1 MHTNSTFPYT
11 ATVQENTGLQKE
23 HSLVSLVTIRKGI
36 SFLKDGLTGAMEKT
50 EDCITQLVLPVNNFL
65 KDMREIEHEFKKVQ
79 EAETEFRLCLNGRL
93 VAANEVLQMKMEE
106 NY

>member
-1 MHTNSTFPYT
+1 MSIF
-11 ATVQENTGLQKE
+11 
-23 HSLVSLVTIRKGI
+23 SIRKGI
-36 SFLKDGLTGAMEKT
+36 SFLKEGFTGAMEKT

-79 EAETEFRLCLNGRL
+79 EAETEFRICLNGRF
-93 VAANEVLQMKMEE
+93 VTANEVLQMKMEE